1 MSEELKFETTIT
13 ARNGWFD
20 INFRELWK
28 YRDLIFMFVKRDF
41 ISRYKQTILG
51 PLWALIQPL
60 LTTVVFTIVFGAL
73 AKMPT
78 DGVPPFL
85 FYMNGNI
92 AWAFFAGCITQTAN
106 TFVGNAAIFG
116 KVYFP
121 RLTMPIAVVF
131 SQLIS
136 FAIQLF
142 LFCCILAWYCIS
154 NKTCTISL
162 NIWYY
167 PFLLLQ
173 MGILGLGCGI
183 IISSV
188 TTKYRDLMMLVA
200 FGVQLWMYASAV
212 VYPVSM
218 IPEKYQ
224 SLFLMNPM
232 AVVIESSRNLFF
244 GGSTLS
250 MMHYGISWGITLI
263 VLIAGV
269 VLFSKVEKNFMDT
282 I

>member
-85 FYMNGNI
+85 FYMSGNI

-136 FAIQLF
+136 F
-142 LFCCILAWYCIS
+142 AWYCIS

>member
-1 MSEELKFETTIT
+1 
-13 ARNGWFD
+13 
-20 INFRELWK
+20 
-28 YRDLIFMFVKRDF
+28 
-41 ISRYKQTILG
+41 
-51 PLWALIQPL
+51 
-60 LTTVVFTIVFGAL
+60 
-73 AKMPT
+73 
-78 DGVPPFL
+78 
-85 FYMNGNI
+85 
-92 AWAFFAGCITQTAN
+92 
-106 TFVGNAAIFG
+106 
-116 KVYFP
+116 
-121 RLTMPIAVVF
+121 MPIAVVF

>member
-1 MSEELKFETTIT
+1 MLEEEKFETTIT

-20 INFRELWK
+20 IDFRELWK
-28 YRDLIFMFVKRDF
+28 YRDLVYMFVKRDF

-51 PLWALIQPL
+51 PAWAIIQPL
-60 LTTVVFTIVFGAL
+60 LTTVVFTIIFGIL
-73 AKMPT
+73 AKLPT

-85 FYMNGNI
+85 FYMCGNI
-92 AWAFFAGCITQTAN
+92 GWAFFAGCITQTAN
-106 TFVGNAAIFG
+106 TFIGNATVFG

-121 RLTMPIAVVF
+121 RLTMPLAIVF

-136 FAIQLF
+136 FAIQLVLF
-142 LFCCILAWYCIS
+142 LGIFIWYSITT
-154 NKTCTISL
+154 KTCMISA

-167 PFLLLQ
+167 PLLLIQ

-188 TTKYRDLMMLVA
+188 TTKYRDLMMVVS

-224 SLFLMNPM
+224 TLFLLNPM
-232 AVVIESSRNLFF
+232 AVVIESSRGLFF
-244 GGSTLS
+244 GESTLTFV
-250 MMHYGISWGITLI
+250 HCGISWAITLVI
-263 VLIAGV
+263 LLFGV